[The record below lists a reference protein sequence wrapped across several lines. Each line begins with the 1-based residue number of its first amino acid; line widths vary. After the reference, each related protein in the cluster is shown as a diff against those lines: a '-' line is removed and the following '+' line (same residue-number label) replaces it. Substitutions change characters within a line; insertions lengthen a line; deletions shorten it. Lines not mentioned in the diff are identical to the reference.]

1 MGTAMAA
8 AAVLIILCYSIVPSF
23 VLRHC
28 ESFQRKKKDRGRT
41 LCLTFDDGPSRE
53 YTDTLLDLLKK
64 YDIQASFFVVA
75 DFALQNPD
83 IIRRAREEGHLIGIH
98 SVYHENA
105 LYRGNKFVFSDLAGS
120 VFALRKLGCEVSY
133 YRPPWGHLNLC
144 TLYWIRRLNL
154 RLVFWD
160 VMAQD
165 WAPQATAAVIWSK
178 IMKRVY
184 PGAVICLH
192 DGRGAKGA
200 PGQTIEALK
209 KALPELLA
217 EGYEFKR
224 LDAYE

>member
-1 MGTAMAA
+1 MGMVITAAL
-8 AAVLIILCYSIVPSF
+8 VILCYSIVPSF

-28 ESFQRKKKDRGRT
+28 ESFRRKKRDRGRT

-53 YTDTLLDLLKK
+53 YTETLLDLLRK
-64 YDIQASFFVVA
+64 YNIKASFFVVA
-75 DFALQNPD
+75 DFARQNPD
-83 IIRRAREEGHLIGIH
+83 IVKQAKEEGHLIGIH

-105 LYRGNKFVFSDLAGS
+105 LFRGNRFTYSDLAGS
-120 VFALRKLGCEVSY
+120 VFALRRLGCDVRY

-144 TLYWIRRLNL
+144 TLYWIKRLNL
-154 RLVFWD
+154 QLVFWD

-165 WAPQATAAVIWSK
+165 WASKSTPAIIWAK

-200 PGQTIEALK
+200 PGRTIEALR
-209 KALPELLA
+209 KALPELLR

-224 LDAYE
+224 LDDYE